1 MGLGT
6 AQRTVAGLA
15 GESAESPDQCVDLD
29 RIAKRRA
36 GAMRLD
42 IADLP
47 RVDAKAPIQFAD
59 QPFLGLAVRC
69 GDAVAGAVLV
79 HARGADHPVDRIAIR
94 DRFRQALEGHHAD
107 RFRQHDAVAAAVEGM
122 AAPGGRQHLHLRQA
136 DQARLAEGGEYAA
149 GEHQIR
155 LAVAQALAGQVDGR
169 RGRRA
174 AGVHNQRRPLEIEE
188 IGQPR
193 GDDRI
198 GGADEGFVEIAGRF
212 RTDEN
217 PHRPVPQAFRV
228 VAGILQRLPAFLED
242 QPLMRI
248 HGFGIAGRDIEE
260 QRIEII
266 PLFED
271 AAPSAVGLAGLALRG
286 IAAPAVQVALAQ
298 FGDAVGPGAEVV
310 PEAIDAVGRGKLSR
324 HADHRDLDVF
334 LCPPGAGRSVAV
346 PAGRFLA
353 RCSLGTVGLQPLQ
366 PPPRLGRGDLAMLKP
381 GDDGLKFL
389 AAHACRV
396 PAVARAP
403 AVPTR
408 PHGMIAGGGASCG
421 ESVGKIGRRTQH
433 AAACFSRMA
442 GFPPPERA

>member
-1 MGLGT
+1 MGLGA

-15 GESAESPDQCVDLD
+15 GESAEGPDQCVDLD

-42 IADLP
+42 VADLP
-47 RVDAKAPIQFAD
+47 RIDAEAPIQFAD

-94 DRFRQALEGHHAD
+94 DRVRQALEGHHAD

-366 PPPRLGRGDLAMLKP
+366 PLPRLGRGDLAMLKP